1 MSNQNEKTDQ
11 VFTLDQA
18 SQKLALDQL
27 RSGKSLFGKGGA
39 FAPMLQQL
47 LEAALEGEMAA
58 HLQREAAADA
68 SHPNRRNGRT
78 SKKLKTSDGVIELAT
93 PRDRAGSFEPQIVKK
108 RETIL
113 ADSLEERIIGM
124 YGLGMSLRDISKHIE
139 ETYDT
144 PISHTTLSEITD
156 RIVPKVKEWQSRPLE
171 SVYPIV
177 WLDAMYFKVKSE
189 DSGRIV
195 TRCLYNILGVR
206 TDGHK
211 EIIGTY
217 VSESEGARF
226 WLTVLT
232 DLAARGVND
241 IFIACVDNLSGFE
254 EAIVTVFPKTEV
266 QSCIVHQV
274 RNTHKY
280 VAYKDSKAVMTAV
293 KAIYKAATKEAAEL
307 ELDAFESQWSKAY
320 PAVVKSWRA
329 NWHKLSTFFAYPEA
343 IRKVIYTTN
352 TIEAYHRQVR
362 KVTKTKGAFP
372 SDMGLLKLVYLASRR
387 IEAQWARPMQEWP
400 RTAAQ
405 LHIIFGDRMP
415 MMG

>member
-1 MSNQNEKTDQ
+1 MSSSKQSPDQ
-11 VFTLDQA
+11 VFTLDAAAQKQA
-18 SQKLALDQL
+18 LAQL
-27 RSGKSLFGKGGA
+27 RSGKSLFGKDGA
-39 FAPMLQQL
+39 FGPMLQQL

-58 HLQREAAADA
+58 HLATEAAADDQA
-68 SHPNRRNGRT
+68 PNRRNGHTR
-78 SKKLKTSDGVIELAT
+78 KKLKTSDGVIELAT
-93 PRDRAGSFEPQIVKK
+93 PRDRVGSFDPQIIKK

-144 PISHTTLSEITD
+144 PISHTTLCEITD
-156 RIVPKVKEWQSRPLE
+156 RIVPKVKAWQSRALE
-171 SVYPIV
+171 AVYPIV

-189 DSGRIV
+189 ESGRVV
-195 TRCLYNILGVR
+195 TRCLYNMLGVR
-206 TDGHK
+206 TDGRK

-217 VSESEGARF
+217 VSEREGARF
-226 WLTVLT
+226 WLTVLN
-232 DLAARGVND
+232 DLAARGVKD
-241 IFIACVDNLSGFE
+241 IFIACIDNLSGFE
-254 EAIVTVFPKTEV
+254 EAILTVFPKTEI

-274 RNTHKY
+274 RNTHTY
-280 VAYKDSKAVMTAV
+280 VAYKDSKAVMTSV
-293 KAIYKAATKEAAEL
+293 KAIYKAPTKEAAEL
-307 ELDAFESQWSKAY
+307 ELDAFETAWSKDY

-343 IRKVIYTTN
+343 IRRVIYTTN

-372 SDMGLLKLVYLASRR
+372 SDMGLLKLVYLASKR
-387 IEAQWARPMQEWP
+387 IEEQWVRPMQEWP

-415 MMG
+415 MMR